1 MKNKRNQ
8 KNIIWKILLIVF
20 SIVLIICLIII
31 GIQKYQQKKQQ
42 EYYEALLE
50 NAGSQP
56 QATEEVPE
64 PETEEA
70 PDVLKSL
77 GIEIPEKDIDF
88 TALKEENSDVYAW
101 IYVPGTNVDYPVLQ
115 HPTDDAYYLEHNMD
129 GSKGLP
135 GCIYTESVNTKDFT
149 DPNTVLYGH
158 NMKNGTMF
166 SDLKKYVNIEFLNT
180 HRTVKFETVDGS
192 RYYTVTEVLKTNTS
206 NAWYN
211 RITCEDGRHLI
222 LSTCYGSGKDGRLLI
237 IAAET

>member
-115 HPTDDAYYLEHNMD
+115 
-129 GSKGLP
+129 
-135 GCIYTESVNTKDFT
+135 DFS

-158 NMKNGTMF
+158 NMKNGSMF
-166 SDLKKYVNIEFLNT
+166 ASLHNFEDQQVFEENPYFYIYTEDKTYVYEIFAAYKYNAIHLIYNFDLDNPEIFQNYLDQIFEVRDMSANIRQDVTVNA
-180 HRTVKFETVDGS
+180 D
-192 RYYTVTEVLKTNTS
+192 
-206 NAWYN
+206 N
-211 RITCEDGRHLI
+211 RIVT
-222 LSTCYGSGKDGRLLI
+222 LSTCVSGEKNMRYLVQGVLLN
-237 IAAET
+237 E